1 MQEYP
6 EFEHVARV
14 VSTSTKHGLVH
25 QQWIRGL
32 EAPLLEEVLPKIN
45 TRKHY
50 NVRWIDFRCDSAS
63 LCGYPQTFG
72 GNPQRLCGATY
83 VALDPHLARYNF
95 TTSRELMAQPELMTP
110 WGLEGLRQL
119 QKRDSPHPPFP
130 RNRSDEIAGVL
141 AKMPLSAVAD
151 EETMRMTDAMTQT
164 LEDAIRRRNGEVI

>member
-1 MQEYP
+1 
-6 EFEHVARV
+6 
-14 VSTSTKHGLVH
+14 
-25 QQWIRGL
+25 
-32 EAPLLEEVLPKIN
+32 
-45 TRKHY
+45 
-50 NVRWIDFRCDSAS
+50 
-63 LCGYPQTFG
+63 
-72 GNPQRLCGATY
+72 